1 MVKNSFW
8 RNYSLPFKAFLFDN
22 VMYLVARGLPRDTK
36 NILDYWKNF
45 ALSCQ
50 HFSIVFSKLSIVY
63 YVTIDHTKTSA
74 LLALHQR
81 VVLFCCST
89 CLLKVVVDRCYVFVI
104 SGKDFSVLGEFLS
117 LLILMLY
124 KQTFLI
130 INFALQLTECDLS
143 PALARPGPLGER
155 KMF

>member
-1 MVKNSFW
+1 MTE
-8 RNYSLPFKAFLFDN
+8 RLLF
-22 VMYLVARGLPRDTK
+22 GCDTK
-36 NILDYWKNF
+36 P
-45 ALSCQ
+45 S
-50 HFSIVFSKLSIVY
+50 
-63 YVTIDHTKTSA
+63 
-74 LLALHQR
+74 LAPTCGS
-81 VVLFCCST
+81 FCCSA
-89 CLLKVVVDRCYVFVI
+89 CLLKVVVDRCCVFVI

>member
-1 MVKNSFW
+1 M
-8 RNYSLPFKAFLFDN
+8 
-22 VMYLVARGLPRDTK
+22 
-36 NILDYWKNF
+36 
-45 ALSCQ
+45 SCQ

-63 YVTIDHTKTSA
+63 YVTTDHTITSA

-81 VVLFCCST
+81 VILFVAQRVCSR
-89 CLLKVVVDRCYVFVI
+89 LLLTVAVFVI

-155 KMF
+155 KIF